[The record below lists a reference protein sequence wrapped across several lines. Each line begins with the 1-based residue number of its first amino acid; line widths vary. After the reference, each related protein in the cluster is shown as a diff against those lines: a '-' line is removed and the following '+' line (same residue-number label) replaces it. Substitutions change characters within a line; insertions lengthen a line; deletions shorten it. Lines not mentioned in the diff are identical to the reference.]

1 MLQFAGG
8 VTADQLTPIALD
20 DVAVAAFVD
29 NDVLEPGISIQRFP
43 VQNSQIAKALARNVR
58 RLRKLKGWTQDELAA
73 KLRIEQ
79 TAVSLIE
86 NGRSNPTL
94 QTLEAIAA
102 CLDVRFAE
110 LFDARPPK

>member
-1 MLQFAGG
+1 
-8 VTADQLTPIALD
+8 LTVPFMVRSGFD
-20 DVAVAAFVD
+20 
-29 NDVLEPGISIQRFP
+29 QRFP

-73 KLRIEQ
+73 KLRVEQ

-94 QTLEAIAA
+94 QTLEAIAT